1 MQIYT
6 YMYTYSPLGF
16 RSYQCHSRSSSS
28 RGQHIFVSSETS
40 STRWRKN
47 SREPNRTAQ
56 RERLRPLSLQHQP
69 NPRWTQYRWVY
80 LRGGGKKR
88 KGSKVRLMQ
97 QTPAGTEKDNFVPW
111 SSLTLVLFSVP
122 PDSPGSFFFFL
133 LPAVVRA
140 DSGADSEERSQ
151 YYYSSPSPC
160 YLPQT
165 KGDHQLWTQSE
176 TVAVLPCVVIMWSM
190 KSFCRQ

>member
-1 MQIYT
+1 
-6 YMYTYSPLGF
+6 MYTYSPLGF

-122 PDSPGSFFFFL
+122 PDSPGSFFFFFTCCGESRQWSRLRGTESVLLLLTLSL
-133 LPAVVRA
+133 LPPPNKRWSPAVNTVR
-140 DSGADSEERSQ
+140 DSCRA
-151 YYYSSPSPC
+151 
-160 YLPQT
+160 
-165 KGDHQLWTQSE
+165 
-176 TVAVLPCVVIMWSM
+176 AVCSHHVIDEVVL
-190 KSFCRQ
+190 

>member
-1 MQIYT
+1 
-6 YMYTYSPLGF
+6 MYTYSPLGF

-111 SSLTLVLFSVP
+111 SSLTLVLFCVP
-122 PDSPGSFFFFL
+122 PDSPGSFFFFFYL
-133 LPAVVRA
+133 LWWEQTVEQTQRNGVSTTTPHPLPVTSPKQKVIT
-140 DSGADSEERSQ
+140 SCEHSQ
-151 YYYSSPSPC
+151 R
-160 YLPQT
+160 Q
-165 KGDHQLWTQSE
+165 
-176 TVAVLPCVVIMWSM
+176 LPC
-190 KSFCRQ
+190 CRV